1 MGHTAR
7 IRLQNWWRG
16 VRNVRWSVREA
27 KDRRERF
34 EWVLEVRGGGLVIN
48 IYSIV
53 ALVIFELQY
62 SRMDYQRLYE

>member
-1 MGHTAR
+1 M
-7 IRLQNWWRG
+7 
-16 VRNVRWSVREA
+16 RWSVREA